1 MLKEYLVC
9 DHCLERNIT
18 DTIFTQELC
27 RPVVAVL
34 NNNFDAHNFKSCEV
48 PLFLH
53 FLGKISKIEVV

>member
-1 MLKEYLVC
+1 MLKEYMWSLFEC
-9 DHCLERNIT
+9 NIT

-34 NNNFDAHNFKSCEV
+34 NNNFDAHNFKSGEV

-53 FLGKISKIEVV
+53 FFG